1 MVSSVHPPANRY
13 DLDARLISFQRL
25 QKSRSHAFS
34 LLPLSASPSAFMAKT
49 HARSPSPAPNHSSLK
64 RPKLAKTTSDPSEDF
79 TPYFASQ
86 LFDHDN
92 VHRLNAA
99 YRESEPY
106 KYAVVDKLFQ
116 DDLLHK
122 VKGECLHQLHFTE
135 KETDIYKVRMD
146 HLYPSFLSTP
156 TNYRRTRL
164 LLGQSNRGS
173 RVSVLP
179 RRIPDRPPP

>member
-1 MVSSVHPPANRY
+1 
-13 DLDARLISFQRL
+13 
-25 QKSRSHAFS
+25 
-34 LLPLSASPSAFMAKT
+34 MAKT

-79 TPYFASQ
+79 TPYFASH

-92 VHRLNAA
+92 IHRLNAA

-116 DDLLHK
+116 DNLLHK

-135 KETDIYKVRMD
+135 KETDIYKVRID
-146 HLYPSFLSTP
+146 HPHASFFCAQI
-156 TNYRRTRL
+156 NHGRTRF
-164 LLGQSNRGS
+164 LLGQSNWRS
-173 RVSVLP
+173 RVSILP
-179 RRIPDRPPP
+179 R